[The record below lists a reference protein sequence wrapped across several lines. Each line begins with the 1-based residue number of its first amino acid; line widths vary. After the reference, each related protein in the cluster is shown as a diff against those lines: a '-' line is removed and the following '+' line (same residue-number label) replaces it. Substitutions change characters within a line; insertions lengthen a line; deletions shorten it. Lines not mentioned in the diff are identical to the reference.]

1 MSIGVRES
9 TSIGVRVSL
18 EDGNRGVLGETDMY
32 GLVSGALREEDG
44 KARVPRSSC
53 RSSKDDY
60 HIERI
65 GRLPGTMMWAPENL
79 GEGS

>member
-1 MSIGVRES
+1 MVNHHWG
-9 TSIGVRVSL
+9 TRVDL

-32 GLVSGALREEDG
+32 GLASRALQEEDR
-44 KARVPRSSC
+44 KPRVPRSSC

-79 GEGS
+79 GEES